1 MLCSDGVIDA
11 MGPRGRRFG
20 EQRVLDLVRET
31 RVAGSAAA
39 VTAVFQALEEFNGGE
54 LDDRTVLVLNA

>member
-1 MLCSDGVIDA
+1 VLCSDGVIDA

-20 EQRVLDLVRET
+20 EQRVRET